1 MTPLNSILFRL
12 LRRTGYLVIANWRLE
27 HFELSTH
34 LQDIFIRKK
43 IDCVFDIGANIGQYH
58 DFLRNEVDYR
68 GHIISFEPIQKLANH
83 LLQCSQS
90 DPLWHIYPFAL
101 GAEAGEAVINIMT
114 SDDFSSFLE
123 PNNAQTPEF
132 STANRIETTQTV
144 SIRRIDDVMPEIR
157 QNFNFKN
164 LYLKIDTQ
172 GFDLEVIKGA
182 RNSLRDMAAIQC
194 EVSVIPIYKGM
205 PDYST
210 TITTL
215 KELGFDLSGLF
226 PVTRDEHLRII
237 EFDCISVNTTR
248 APN

>member
-12 LRRTGYLVIANWRLE
+12 LRRTGYSVIANWRLE
-27 HFELSTH
+27 HLELSTH
-34 LQDIFIRKK
+34 LQRIFIRKK
-43 IDCVFDIGANIGQYH
+43 IDCVFDVGANIGQYH

-68 GHIISFEPIQKLANH
+68 GHIISFETITKLANH
-83 LLQCSQS
+83 LLQRSRS
-90 DPLWHIYPFAL
+90 DPLWHICPFAL
-101 GAEAGEAVINIMT
+101 GAEAGQAVINIMA
-114 SDDFSSFLE
+114 SDNFSSFLE
-123 PNNAQTPEF
+123 PDNSQSSEF
-132 STANRIETTQTV
+132 STANKIEKTQTV

-157 QNFNFKN
+157 QIFNFKN

-172 GFDLEVIKGA
+172 GFDLKVIKGA

-194 EVSVIPIYKGM
+194 EVSAIPIYKGM

-210 TITTL
+210 ALAAL

-226 PVTRDEHLRII
+226 PVTRDEHLRVI
-237 EFDCISVNTTR
+237 EFDCISVNTAR